1 VKSEPTG
8 LEMVLFHHFRR
19 ISEMEEKQLIVAITG
34 ASGAPY
40 ARMLLHTLAAE
51 AQVHLVAS
59 EAGRL
64 VYELEIGK
72 PLPDD
77 LPAGVSVYRE
87 NDFTAPF
94 ASGSFLSEG
103 MVVVPCSMGTLAAIA
118 NGISQNLIHRAAD
131 VCLKEGRRL
140 VLVPRETP
148 LNAIHLENMLRLSR
162 AGAVILPA
170 MPGFYQQP
178 QAVDDLVRFVV
189 ARIIEQLHLPQTL
202 VPPWN
207 PDRPPKFSV

>member
-1 VKSEPTG
+1 MGK
-8 LEMVLFHHFRR
+8 
-19 ISEMEEKQLIVAITG
+19 KQLIVAITG

-40 ARMLLHTLAAE
+40 VRMLLHTLAAE
-51 AQVHLVAS
+51 LHIHLVAS
-59 EAGRL
+59 QAGRM

-72 PLPDD
+72 ALADD
-77 LPAGVSVYRE
+77 LPDGVSVYSE
-87 NDFTAPF
+87 KDFTAPF

-103 MVVVPCSMGTLAAIA
+103 MVVAPCSMGSLAAIA

-148 LNAIHLENMLRLSR
+148 LNAIHLKNMLTLSR
-162 AGAVILPA
+162 AGAIILPA
-170 MPGFYQQP
+170 MPGFYHQP
-178 QAVDDLVRFVV
+178 QKVDDLVKFIV

-202 VPPWN
+202 MPPWE
-207 PDRPPKFSV
+207 PGLLSKISV